1 MFEEFHR
8 RKQAANLSTH
18 TLEPSRHFNS
28 ICYDDHDDDDDE
40 EKTIPLCDIIS
51 QLPLSIIVT
60 TSPHVL
66 PIMEPEDSLIIGNED
81 LNTIPKKESDEL
93 INSSVEDLVL
103 VLSKFEDTSKS
114 DSECDLPACDD
125 FSPINVPEGK
135 FVTFSNPLFDSN
147 DDFTSCDDESLFDED
162 VPKDNV
168 LEDIESKASY
178 DSKLDKPAVLVTPLS
193 DANEDEC
200 SDPGGGVDEINAFD
214 IPSDFEDGYYD
225 SDGDVLY
232 LESLLSDDATPNLP
246 PEVLLGHDP
255 RSLKIPSGESKEHI
269 EVLSMLWGN
278 RLPIRTVRSRC
289 LGDEELSTI
298 LEKESDDVIKSSV
311 DDLVPIPSESEDTF
325 GSNNEYDLP
334 SCDDFSP
341 IDVPEGKSVTFF
353 NPLFDSNDDF
363 TSSDDES
370 LSDEDV
376 PENSDI
382 KSKASYDS
390 NLDEPALL
398 VTPLFYSNKD
408 ECFDPGGDVD
418 EINALD
424 ILLYFK
430 NGYYDSKGD
439 VLYLESLL
447 GDDTTPNLPPE
458 VFLDRD
464 SRSLSDINDLEIMVK
479 VFDPRILEKIFS
491 TTYGSLP
498 FKDRHYH
505 FFTYVIRSFLPY
517 FTCPV
522 DYPFLFSSGSEDT
535 IFDPDISAFHF
546 SSLEPVAS
554 HRSETFICF
563 NVYPNILNESSMKIC
578 SST

>member
-1 MFEEFHR
+1 RANTSESSKMMRLITDLSREFSELKYQNRRAEE
-8 RKQAANLSTH
+8 LSRWEAWVRGRIPNS
-18 TLEPSRHFNS
+18 LRFQEEPSIHIAPVPRA
-28 ICYDDHDDDDDE
+28 DDPYVMVRDAARGTRE
-40 EKTIPLCDIIS
+40 
-51 QLPLSIIVT
+51 
-60 TSPHVL
+60 
-66 PIMEPEDSLIIGNED
+66 
-81 LNTIPKKESDEL
+81 
-93 INSSVEDLVL
+93 
-103 VLSKFEDTSKS
+103 
-114 DSECDLPACDD
+114 
-125 FSPINVPEGK
+125 
-135 FVTFSNPLFDSN
+135 
-147 DDFTSCDDESLFDED
+147 DED
-162 VPKDNV
+162 IDTTALWDTQPH
-168 LEDIESKASY
+168 ES
-178 DSKLDKPAVLVTPLS
+178 
-193 DANEDEC
+193 
-200 SDPGGGVDEINAFD
+200 
-214 IPSDFEDGYYD
+214 
-225 SDGDVLY
+225 
-232 LESLLSDDATPNLP
+232 
-246 PEVLLGHDP
+246 
-255 RSLKIPSGESKEHI
+255 R
-269 EVLSMLWGN
+269 
-278 RLPIRTVRSRC
+278 
-289 LGDEELSTI
+289 DEELSTI

-311 DDLVPIPSESEDTF
+311 DDLVSIPSESEDTF
-325 GSNNEYDLP
+325 GSDNEYDLP

-376 PENSDI
+376 PENNDI

-398 VTPLFYSNKD
+398 VTPLFDSNED

-447 GDDTTPNLPPE
+447 SDDTTPNLPPE

-464 SRSLSDINDLEIMVK
+464 SRSLSNINDLEIMVK
-479 VFDPRILEKIFS
+479 VFDPIILEKIFS
-491 TTYGSLP
+491 PTYVSLP
-498 FKDRHYH
+498 FKDRHYL

-563 NVYPNILNESSMKIC
+563 IVYPNILNESPMKIC